1 MPATK
6 AKRDA
11 DPVPAE
17 PDAPTEEKS
26 LAPAITRGVA
36 ILDLLASEADVMGI
50 SAIARRLGLP
60 KSSAANLC
68 ATLVDTGL
76 LRVQDGG
83 FALGQRLAQLGAAYL
98 AGVDQVRLFQD
109 ACRQLDAGRNE
120 TVQLALLSDGLDVIY
135 LARRDGVFPVRLAS
149 APGRAL
155 PATCTATGKAM
166 LAALEPADLDRRLA
180 EAGPLPRLTAKSITS
195 VPKLKAEL
203 STIRRRGYALD
214 AEEVIEGV
222 MCIASA
228 IPSRG
233 PSDQMLAASITL
245 LKPRATPELLEL
257 MARELR
263 GLTRSIA
270 LGLGANGLPELDPP

>member
-1 MPATK
+1 VPATK